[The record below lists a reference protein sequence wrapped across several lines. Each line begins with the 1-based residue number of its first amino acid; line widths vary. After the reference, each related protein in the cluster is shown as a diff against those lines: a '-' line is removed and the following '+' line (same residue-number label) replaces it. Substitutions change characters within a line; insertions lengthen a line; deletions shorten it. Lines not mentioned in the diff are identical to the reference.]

1 MEDIFIVLIETN
13 KDKGR
18 AGLSLAIA
26 YFGSNGY
33 TVCLPIND
41 TQWYDLIVEKDGVIQ
56 TVQCKFTG
64 SKNNEVLLR
73 SCGGTKGSVYDNVL
87 NHPLDLLFCADKN
100 KNLFVIPMEDLRE
113 AGNTKSITLRTE
125 PNSNNQGF
133 NTHKYLVQI

>member
-1 MEDIFIVLIETN
+1 MVLNTN

-18 AGLSLAIA
+18 AGLTLGIA

-41 TQWYDLIVEKDGVIQ
+41 TQWYDMIVEKDEKMQ

-64 SKNNEVLLR
+64 SKSNEVILR
-73 SCGGTKGSVYDNVL
+73 SCGGTNGGVYDNIL

-100 KNLFVIPMEDLRE
+100 KNLFVIPMEDLRKS
-113 AGNTKSITLRTE
+113 GNTKSITLRTT
-125 PNSNNQGF
+125 PNPSGQGF
-133 NTHKYLVQI
+133 NTCNYLVQI

>member
-13 KDKGR
+13 RDKGR

-64 SKNNEVLLR
+64 SKNNEVILNSR
-73 SCGGTKGSVYDNVL
+73 GGTKGSIYDNIL

-113 AGNTKSITLRTE
+113 AGNTRSITLRTE

-133 NTHKYLVQI
+133 NTYKYLVQI